1 VTDKASNRQTL
12 DGRVAIVTGGSRGI
26 GLAVSQ
32 ALAEAGARVA
42 VVARNAERAAAV
54 AAALPGD
61 GHGGY
66 GCDVADAGA
75 TKALV
80 ADVEAAQGP
89 VEILVNNAGIT
100 RDNIL
105 LRLKDEEWDEVI
117 DVNLKGAFNMIR
129 ALTRGMMKRR
139 AGAIVNVTSVVGLM
153 GNAGQV
159 NYAASK
165 AGLVGLTKSV
175 AKELA
180 SRGIRCNAV
189 APGFINTDMTAEL
202 PESAVEGLAAQIPLG
217 RLGEPDDVAGLI
229 RFLVSPEAQDVSTQ
243 FPEEGQWRITS
254 RARSRKS
261 SSMSSASNPRRS
273 PMRPRSWRISVP
285 ILSTRSSS

>member
-1 VTDKASNRQTL
+1 MTDMASNERTL
-12 DGRVAIVTGGSRGI
+12 EGRVAIVTGGSRGI

-32 ALAEAGARVA
+32 ALADAGARVA

-66 GCDVADAGA
+66 ACDVADAEA

-80 ADVEAAQGP
+80 ADVEANQGP

-105 LRLKDEEWDEVI
+105 LRLKDEDWDEVI

-139 AGAIVNVTSVVGLM
+139 AGAIVNVTSVVGLI

-165 AGLVGLTKSV
+165 AGLLGMTKSV

-180 SRGIRCNAV
+180 SRGVRCNAV

-229 RFLVSPEAQDVSTQ
+229 RFLVSPEAHYIT
-243 FPEEGQWRITS
+243 GQIV
-254 RARSRKS
+254 AVDGG
-261 SSMSSASNPRRS
+261 MA
-273 PMRPRSWRISVP
+273 M
-285 ILSTRSSS
+285 